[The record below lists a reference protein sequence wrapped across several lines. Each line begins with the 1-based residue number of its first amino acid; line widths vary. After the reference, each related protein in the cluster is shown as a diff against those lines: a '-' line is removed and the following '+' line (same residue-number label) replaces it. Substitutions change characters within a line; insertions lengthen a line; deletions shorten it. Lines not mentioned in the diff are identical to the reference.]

1 VGQLAVPLAGGPPGG
16 DAFNCWENVRRSAPA
31 AHAARGR
38 ALAPGNLDARRWP
51 FGAGPP
57 VCVQGGVCSGVEV
70 WVVVVR
76 GKGQGKLVWRGPRV
90 AGPAFRA
97 GLLLPWFSPRFV
109 PSSFFQPRSGYMRC
123 RLRDQVSVSRVGVTP
138 TSTRVTPPTTKGV
151 STLLREG
158 DLA

>member
-1 VGQLAVPLAGGPPGG
+1 VGQLAAPLAGGPPGG

-38 ALAPGNLDARRWP
+38 ALAPGNLDAGRWP

-70 WVVVVR
+70 WVVALR

-97 GLLLPWFSPRFV
+97 GLLLPVCSVLIFPAEIWLHAMPSPRSRFGFFLCRSDANVYTCRHTYQRRLYFV
-109 PSSFFQPRSGYMRC
+109 
-123 RLRDQVSVSRVGVTP
+123 T
-138 TSTRVTPPTTKGV
+138 
-151 STLLREG
+151 
-158 DLA
+158 